1 MPKEIK
7 YGHIRGPSVIT
18 DEWPIAASITFS
30 NRGGKFV
37 KLTSNRLDIAG
48 SGDTAILGWLL
59 IGTGTSTT
67 VVSSSTAGQTKG
79 EVNISHLSIYR
90 IPADAD
96 PANTRGEM
104 CDLIVTSNVQYADVG
119 ESNEDILRIIA
130 ADEADDTVDV
140 HLWTPNVTAPA
151 VA

>member
-37 KLTSNRLDIAG
+37 KLTSNRLDIAAA
-48 SGDTAILGWLL
+48 GDTAVLGWAL

-67 VVSSSTAGQTKG
+67 FVSSSTAGASKA
-79 EVNISHLSIYR
+79 EVNISHLSVYR
-90 IPADAD
+90 LPTNVD
-96 PANTRGEM
+96 PANTRGEL
-104 CDLIVTSNVQYADVG
+104 CDLVIASNVQQAEVNGSGEDV
-119 ESNEDILRIIA
+119 IRIIA
-130 ADEADDTVDV
+130 SDTDDDTVDV
-140 HLWTPNVTAPA
+140 HLWTPNITAPT